1 MAQRRKTPRAKPSE
15 SSSDAANGATPGAW
29 ERKGVA
35 INLSQA
41 RRLALKAFAAG
52 DEELMSPAQALY
64 ALIDKLC
71 AEEPSSTALARP
83 QADPAGRDPV
93 SLVASLEAKLS
104 AVERLSLDNS
114 AALGQC
120 ADSLEQIA
128 VAMEP
133 MRELISALLAERRPS
148 RAAALDPSEWIRRA
162 VSALGCSPRSE
173 LALRLAVRERA
184 LDGAETLALIFEAT
198 PIAIDKAPIK
208 APVRSLPLLRV
219 SGIPGGSELAAA
231 LDKGQP
237 GALALF
243 CAPADRGRW
252 RGQIRRQGSGG
263 SFSPA
268 LLEMIL

>member
-1 MAQRRKTPRAKPSE
+1 MAQRKQTPRAKPSE
-15 SSSDAANGATPGAW
+15 SSASKTQATSGVW

-64 ALIDKLC
+64 ALIDTLR
-71 AEEPSSTALARP
+71 AEQPSSTALARP
-83 QADPAGRDPV
+83 QVDPAGAAPV
-93 SLVASLEAKLS
+93 SLVFSLEAKLA
-104 AVERLSLDNS
+104 AVERLALDNGE
-114 AALGQC
+114 ALGQC

-148 RAAALDPSEWIRRA
+148 RAAALAPSEWIRRA

-173 LALRLAVRERA
+173 LALRLALRERA
-184 LDGAETLALIFEAT
+184 LDGAETLALTFEAT

-208 APVRSLPLLRV
+208 APVPSLPLLRV
-219 SGIPGGSELAAA
+219 SGVFARSELVSA
-231 LDKGQP
+231 LNKGQL

-252 RGQIRRQGSGG
+252 RGQIRWQGSGG
-263 SFSPA
+263 SFGPA
-268 LLEMIL
+268 LHEMVL